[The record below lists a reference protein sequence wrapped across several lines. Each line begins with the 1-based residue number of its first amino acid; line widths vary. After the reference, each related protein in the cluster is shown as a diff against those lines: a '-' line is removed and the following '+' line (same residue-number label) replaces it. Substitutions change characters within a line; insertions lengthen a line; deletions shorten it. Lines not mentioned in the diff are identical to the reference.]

1 MQKNHLRICLILFQ
15 KRSIAA
21 DTKEAI
27 DWEKGEKQIQD
38 EKSVGAPL
46 TKSKYNSIM
55 SKGH

>member
-1 MQKNHLRICLILFQ
+1 MQKNHLRICLILYL

-46 TKSKYNSIM
+46 TKSK
-55 SKGH
+55 